1 MDVSTDSAKGHSA
14 CKLSKEG
21 QRYQQCEKGK
31 DLPCENCRNV
41 GRKYRAQN
49 GRHTIFDEVRRFGF
63 FEANSQN

>member
-21 QRYQQCEKGK
+21 QRYQQREKGK
-31 DLPCENCRNV
+31 ALPCENCRNV
-41 GRKYRAQN
+41 GREHRAQN

-63 FEANSQN
+63 FEANPQN